1 MASLRTFTFYEG
13 SGYLGYN
20 YSGFRTDAG
29 WIRPPA
35 LVVGSLL
42 ANVFRYILAVTFSA
56 NCRYIIHFLMKWVG
70 LWTFH
75 IRYQTLSSFS
85 ASGNDE
91 QIIVFF
97 FISVARP
104 PTKLRNRFR
113 SLMIRIYTGFIGL

>member
-13 SGYLGYN
+13 SGYLGCN

-29 WIRPPA
+29 WITPPVLA
-35 LVVGSLL
+35 VGLLL

-56 NCRYIIHFLMKWVG
+56 NYRYIIHFLMKWVG

-85 ASGNDE
+85 ASGNDA
-91 QIIVFF
+91 QIIDF
-97 FISVARP
+97 
-104 PTKLRNRFR
+104 L
-113 SLMIRIYTGFIGL
+113 YW